1 MEPLR
6 RGGPEGWLALA
17 VAAAATAGG
26 LALVVTAARLPLL
39 AGTLPPEAFYK
50 ALVGHVT
57 FSLVVWLLS
66 CSVAVALQH
75 SGASAPA
82 YGPVLGASG
91 AAAMLAGLVL
101 PGRPVVVDYLPY
113 VDSPPYIAGYLLF
126 AAAAAVGLRPCAGSG
141 ACWGPRS
148 LALAYA
154 ASLAALAA
162 GVVRVGGISAQA
174 ALWSGG
180 HALQFVYVVGLALAW
195 YALAGLPYTA
205 FALARAA
212 FGLAAALSRIPVLVV
227 LASDPVDLPRW
238 TSVNLAMGLALSA
251 PTLLHL
257 VVLAP
262 RVVRSRP
269 GLASTALR
277 WSVGLY
283 LLGGLLAPVGAAN
296 TLRVTA
302 HYHAML
308 VGGVTT
314 AFMGVAYRILEEAGL
329 PVRKDAGQLQVHLF
343 GLGVLMTVAAL
354 MVAAAHG
361 LPRKAYLSAAHPWS
375 LPLLLLAGAAAF
387 AAAGGGWFVASTWLA
402 LRRARGAPD
411 SHPFP
416 VLAGGR

>member
-17 VAAAATAGG
+17 IAAAAIAGA
-26 LALVVTAARLPLL
+26 LALVITAARLPLL
-39 AGTLPPEAFYK
+39 AGSLPPEAFYK

-66 CSVAVALQH
+66 CSVAVAVQH
-75 SGASAPA
+75 SGGCAPA
-82 YGPVLGASG
+82 CGPVLGAWG

-126 AAAAAVGLRPCAGSG
+126 AAAAAVSLRPCAGSG
-141 ACWGPRS
+141 ASWGPRS

-162 GVVRVGGISAQA
+162 GVVRVGASSSQA
-174 ALWSGG
+174 AVWAGG

-212 FGLAAALSRIPVLVV
+212 FGLAAALSWIPALLVLV
-227 LASDPVDLPRW
+227 SDPVELPRW
-238 TSVNLAMGLALSA
+238 TSVNLAMGAALSV

-257 VVLAP
+257 VVLVP
-262 RVVRSRP
+262 RVARSTR
-269 GLASTALR
+269 GLEATALR

-314 AFMGVAYRILEEAGL
+314 AFMGVAYRILEESGL
-329 PVRKDAGQLQVHLF
+329 PVRKQTGRLQVRLF
-343 GLGVLMTVAAL
+343 GLGVLLTVAAL
-354 MVAAAHG
+354 LVAAAQE
-361 LPRKAYLSAAHPWS
+361 LPRKAYLSTAGPWS
-375 LPLLLLAGAAAF
+375 LPLVLLAGAAAF
-387 AAAGGGWFVASTWLA
+387 AAVGGGWFVGSAGLA
-402 LRRARGAPD
+402 LRQARRAPE
-411 SHPFP
+411 SHPVP

>member
-26 LALVVTAARLPLL
+26 LALVVTAARLPPL

-75 SGASAPA
+75 SAASAPG
-82 YGPVLGASG
+82 YGPFLGAVG
-91 AAAMLAGLVL
+91 AGVMLAGLVL
-101 PGRPVVVDYLPY
+101 PGRPVVIDYLPY
-113 VDSPPYIAGYLLF
+113 VSSPPYIGGYLLF
-126 AAAAAVGLRPCAGSG
+126 AAAAAVGLWPCATSG
-141 ACWGPRS
+141 PCWGPRS
-148 LALAYA
+148 LAVAYA
-154 ASLAALAA
+154 ASLAAVAA
-162 GVVRVGGISAQA
+162 GLARLGGISAQA

-195 YALAGLPYTA
+195 YALAGVPSQLSPLSRT
-205 FALARAA
+205 A
-212 FGLAAALSRIPVLVV
+212 FGLAGALSWVPTLLV
-227 LASDPVDLPRW
+227 LASGPVDLPRW
-238 TSVNLAMGLALSA
+238 TPVNLAMGLSLSV

-262 RVVRSRP
+262 QVVRSRP
-269 GLASTALR
+269 ELEGTALR

-283 LLGGLLAPVGAAN
+283 LLGGLLAPVGGAN

-329 PVRKDAGQLQVHLF
+329 PVRKDAGRLQVHLF

-354 MVAAAHG
+354 LVAAAHG

-402 LRRARGAPD
+402 LRRARRAPD
-411 SHPFP
+411 AHPFP